1 MEIFG
6 SSTFCPL
13 ARIVSRAILA
23 VNREQSLSLGELR
36 YNAWR
41 QRQIKPLSKKRKIR

>member
-13 ARIVSRAILA
+13 ARIVSCAILA
-23 VNREQSLSLGELR
+23 VNREQSLSPGELR